1 MFSRSRDFP
10 SHLWVVLHVG
20 LNPLLPDLLV
30 ERGGGVAEVVH
41 EGRTVHQYNLR
52 DGSKE
57 SKETRTD
64 FVQRPAAL
72 TRYLNRKDQKR
83 LRVL

>member
-1 MFSRSRDFP
+1 MKSRPWAGRDCKTTNKKNFFP
-10 SHLWVVLHVG
+10 CYSGTAYPRGTDNNAIIQLLLCYETGLGKVL
-20 LNPLLPDLLV
+20 
-30 ERGGGVAEVVH
+30 
-41 EGRTVHQYNLR
+41 T
-52 DGSKE
+52 K
-57 SKETRTD
+57 TRTD